1 VDRSGRAGSHGS
13 ARVRGLACT
22 GHVSRGRGRGTI
34 SSARVIMPI
43 GRISLRIWARSS
55 CKICSLMQAL
65 SFMCGSR
72 AVSGS
77 VQGVDVSARWQCQPA
92 ASRGKIVSTHVQR
105 WRFAPKL
112 FQDVP
117 KVIWCQFGIWT
128 LWI

>member
-1 VDRSGRAGSHGS
+1 MDRSRRAGAHGS

-22 GHVSRGRGRGTI
+22 GHVSRGRARGMV
-34 SSARVIMPI
+34 SSPPILTPI
-43 GRISLRIWARSS
+43 GRISSRIWARSS
-55 CKICSLMQAL
+55 RSICSLMQAL

-77 VQGVDVSARWQCQPA
+77 VQGVVVSARWQCQPA

-105 WRFAPKL
+105 LRFAPKR

-117 KVIWCQFGIWT
+117 KVIWRQFGIWT
-128 LWI
+128 LCI